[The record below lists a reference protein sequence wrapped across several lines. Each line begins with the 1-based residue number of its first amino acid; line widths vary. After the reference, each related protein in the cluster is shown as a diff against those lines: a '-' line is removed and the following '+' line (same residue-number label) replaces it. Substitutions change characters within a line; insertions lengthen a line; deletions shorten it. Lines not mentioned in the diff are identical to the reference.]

1 LPVAHPDP
9 SRIRTGR
16 RGALAVSFLAPGSSG
31 WLFAICVSRVG
42 AYMVYIA
49 YAATLPVLQREW
61 SLSGTAAGS
70 IASAFQIAYAV
81 SLMGCSALAD
91 RLGARRVF
99 LVGTVASAVVAVAFA
114 AFARDYWSG
123 MLLYALL
130 ALALGVTYTTGILL
144 VAENVPV

>member
-1 LPVAHPDP
+1 M
-9 SRIRTGR
+9 
-16 RGALAVSFLAPGSSG
+16 SFLAPGSSG

-81 SLMGCSALAD
+81 S
-91 RLGARRVF
+91 
-99 LVGTVASAVVAVAFA
+99 
-114 AFARDYWSG
+114 
-123 MLLYALL
+123 
-130 ALALGVTYTTGILL
+130 
-144 VAENVPV
+144 